1 MALRFVV
8 WTEKILDREANLEGF
23 CNSQGDQKTKVDTM
37 EIEKEWMKH
46 LETKEGEGKAKRI
59 SQICH
64 LWIRCVTD
72 VGN

>member
-1 MALRFVV
+1 
-8 WTEKILDREANLEGF
+8 
-23 CNSQGDQKTKVDTM
+23 M